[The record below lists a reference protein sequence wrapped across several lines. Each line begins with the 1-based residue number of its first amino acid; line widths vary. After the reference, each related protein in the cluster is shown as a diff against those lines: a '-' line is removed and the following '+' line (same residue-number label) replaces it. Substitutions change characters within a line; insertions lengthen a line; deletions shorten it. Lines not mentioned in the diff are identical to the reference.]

1 MPESD
6 THGSWPLR
14 SIPLP
19 HAPMW
24 PKSLPNP
31 AETPATI
38 SVVARTALKHQADG
52 GFDTQTISME
62 TTLAKLTGF
71 EIRADRYDPT
81 NR

>member
-1 MPESD
+1 MPGSD

-14 SIPLP
+14 NIPLP
-19 HAPMW
+19 HARMW
-24 PKSLPNP
+24 PESPRNP

-38 SVVARTALKHQADG
+38 SAVARTALKHQADG

-71 EIRADRYDPT
+71 ETGADRYDPT